1 MRLPRIALTM
11 GDPAGIGPEIAVRL
25 ARAVSAGKVSPADV
39 AVYGAPDVVEEAA
52 RRFAPGFTPRTVA
65 CSDLGFSQIRPGKLD
80 ARCGLAALECFRTA
94 TLDAIAGKVDA
105 IVTCPINKAA
115 VNLAGIPFTGHTELL
130 ASLCGVRDFVMMQS
144 AGELRVVFVSTHIPL
159 AQVPSAVTFD
169 RIVTVTR
176 LLRDAIVAEGIVHPK
191 IAVAALNPHAGEN
204 GNMGKED
211 ETVVKPAVRALAE
224 EGFSIEGPFPPDTLF
239 IESIRSKFDGI
250 VSMYHDQGHI
260 PFKMLAFDRGVNS
273 TLGLPV
279 IRTSVDHGT
288 AFEIAWKGAASIGSL
303 TAAYE
308 LARKRAVSR
317 IANA

>member
-25 ARAVSAGKVSPADV
+25 ARAVAAGKTSPAEV
-39 AVYGAPDVVEEAA
+39 AIYGAPDVINEAV
-52 RRFAPGFTPRTVA
+52 RRFTPGFTPQVIA
-65 CSDLGFSQIRPGKLD
+65 CSDLKFSQMQPGKLD
-80 ARCGLAALECFRTA
+80 ARCGLTALECFRTA

-105 IVTCPINKAA
+105 IVTCPMNKAA
-115 VNLAGIPFTGHTELL
+115 VNLAGIPFSGHTELL

-144 AGELRVVFVSTHIPL
+144 AGNLRVVFVSTHIPL

-169 RIVTVTR
+169 RILTVTH

-204 GNMGKED
+204 GNMGMED
-211 ETVVKPAVRALAE
+211 ENVVKPAVRALAN
-224 EGFSIEGPFPPDTLF
+224 EGINIQGPFPPDTLF
-239 IESIRSKFDGI
+239 IESIRSQFDGI

-273 TLGLPV
+273 TLGLPI

-288 AFEIAWKGAASIGSL
+288 AFEIAWKGTASIGSL
-303 TAAYE
+303 TAAFE

>member
-25 ARAVSAGKVSPADV
+25 ARAVSAGRLSPSELTL
-39 AVYGAPDVVEEAA
+39 YGAPDVIEEAV
-52 RRFAPGFTPRTVA
+52 RRFAPGFTPQVVP
-65 CSDLGFSQIRPGKLD
+65 CSDLKFSQMHPGKLD
-80 ARCGLAALECFRTA
+80 ARCGLTALECFRTA

-115 VNLAGIPFTGHTELL
+115 VNLAGIPFSGHTELL
-130 ASLCGVRDFVMMQS
+130 ASLSGVRDFVMMQS
-144 AGELRVVFVSTHIPL
+144 AGELRVAFVTTHIPL
-159 AQVPSAVTFD
+159 GKVPAAVTFD
-169 RIVTVTR
+169 RIATVTH
-176 LLRDAIVAEGIVHPK
+176 LLRDAIVAEGIVHPR

-204 GNMGKED
+204 GNMGLED
-211 ETVVKPAVRALAE
+211 ETIVKPAVRALAA
-224 EGFSIEGPFPPDTLF
+224 EGINIQGPFPPDTLF
-239 IESIRSKFDGI
+239 IESIRTQFDGI

-273 TLGLPV
+273 TLGLPI

-288 AFEIAWKGAASIGSL
+288 AFEIAWKGTASIGSL